1 MIAYCY
7 FISKIYPHRYI
18 SVHTFFT
25 TIFLKLLY
33 HSQPFE
39 VYPPSQSFV
48 ARKGEVL
55 AAFKLVLDKSL
66 INSKAAERAVPKDF
80 RILGEHHLWH
90 KSAVYRRS
98 FCFAF
103 ARPALHPVNTG
114 DDVAFFDFRI
124 V

>member
-1 MIAYCY
+1 MIYSNTSTLKLQEY
-7 FISKIYPHRYI
+7 
-18 SVHTFFT
+18 HTFTNSVSSNTLCLLSRF
-25 TIFLKLLY
+25 LLY
-33 HSQPFE
+33 PL
-39 VYPPSQSFV
+39 SQSFV
-48 ARKGEVL
+48 ANKGEVL

-66 INSKAAERAVPKDF
+66 INFKAAERAVPKNF

-124 V
+124 G